1 MARMR
6 VTNRM
11 LVNGLIRNVHSALA
25 RLDKKY
31 NQLATGHE
39 FQYPSDDPVGV
50 AQVMQLT
57 TSIKQTDQYIKNAN
71 DAILWME
78 STDSAM
84 NEFGSVLQRLKE
96 LSIAGANDTLPQES
110 RDAQADEVRELRN
123 HLYMLANSEQEGRY
137 LFAGTRT
144 MNSPYERLAD
154 GTIIYHGNDQQVR
167 VELGIGVTMD
177 INITGINA
185 FGDPATGDI
194 FAFLAQL
201 EENLRTGNVPAIN
214 EAVGTLENY
223 LDNSLKI
230 RSELGA
236 KVNRMEMNKERLETL
251 KLNYKKILSDT
262 QDIDFAEKVM
272 ELKMME
278 SVQQAALNV
287 GARIIQPTLIDF
299 LR

>member
-1 MARMR
+1 MR

>member
-1 MARMR
+1 
-6 VTNRM
+6 
-11 LVNGLIRNVHSALA
+11 
-25 RLDKKY
+25 
-31 NQLATGHE
+31 
-39 FQYPSDDPVGV
+39 
-50 AQVMQLT
+50 
-57 TSIKQTDQYIKNAN
+57 
-71 DAILWME
+71 ME

-84 NEFGSVLQRLKE
+84 NEFGSILQRLKE

-123 HLYMLANSEQEGRY
+123 HLYMLSNSEQEGRY

>member
-1 MARMR
+1 MR

-110 RDAQADEVRELRN
+110 RDTQADEVRELRN
-123 HLYMLANSEQEGRY
+123 YLYMLANSEQEGRY